1 MIGIYSITN
10 LINQKKYIGQS
21 RNIENRWKE
30 HRKSINSSDKYHYPL
45 YRAIRKYGIENFSF
59 QVIEQCKLEELDKRE
74 QYYIDKFNTIVPNGY
89 NQTLGGTTTVPQKL
103 DQQKVKE
110 IIKMLENNFLSQE
123 EIAQKFNVSQ
133 NTISDINSG
142 YTWIQEDKIYPL
154 RKYCNRSK
162 IKSKKYYCIDCG
174 KEISEGA
181 VRCLICYKKYQQNN
195 SLIPDR
201 EKLKE
206 LIFNFPFTK
215 VGEMFGVSDN
225 AIRKW
230 CKKYNLPSKRK
241 EISKYSKKEWDLI

>member
-30 HRKSINSSDKYHYPL
+30 HRNSINKSDKYHYPL

-59 QVIEQCKLEELDKRE
+59 QIIEQCKLEELDKRE

-103 DQQKVKE
+103 DQQKAKE
-110 IIKMLENNFLSQE
+110 IIKMLEDDFLSQE
-123 EIAQKFNVSQ
+123 EIAQRFNVSQ

-174 KEISEGA
+174 KEISKGA
-181 VRCLICYKKYQQNN
+181 IRCLTCYKKYQQNN
-195 SLIPDR
+195 SLIPNR

-206 LIFNFPFTK
+206 LIFNYPFTK
-215 VGEMFGVSDN
+215 IGEMFGVSDN
-225 AIRKW
+225 AIRNW
-230 CKKYNLPSKRK
+230 CKKYNLPSKKK
-241 EISKYSKKEWDLI
+241 EIIKYSKKEWDLI